1 MSELVMEK
9 NPVQDRINLLEM
21 DYAAL
26 ENWLVND
33 LKQPR
38 FRAAQLWQWIWQK
51 LEMDFSAM
59 SNVSRE
65 LREILTEK
73 ACIKLPEI
81 VSTST
86 GKDGTTKFLLEFNDG
101 ARVETVLIPAL
112 NRVGET
118 RWSQCLSTQV
128 GCPMQCTFCATGQ
141 MGFRRNMSM
150 GEILGQVFIG
160 KQWLKD
166 LRPDRPVLRNLVFMG
181 MGEPLL
187 NLQSLIPA
195 LQVLGDERG
204 ANFSPRRI
212 TVSTCGL
219 EKGLEKLGESGLA
232 YLAVSLH
239 APNQKLRE
247 KIMPHAARWDL
258 DKMLAALSAY
268 PLKTRERITFEYLL
282 LGGVND
288 SLEHAKQLAHIL
300 SHIKAKLNLIVY
312 NPVPGLP
319 FKAPEAETVEAFQK
333 YLCDRHI
340 TAILRKSRG
349 GDIEAACGQL
359 ATPYDDA
366 GKEGSGQEQST
377 NSTASEQ

>member
-1 MSELVMEK
+1 MTIAETEK
-9 NPVQDRINLLEM
+9 SPEKEKINLLNL
-21 DYAAL
+21 DYPSL
-26 ENWLVND
+26 ESWLVND
-33 LKQPR
+33 LKQPK
-38 FRAAQLWQWIWQK
+38 FRAVQLWQWIWQK
-51 LEMDFSAM
+51 LECDFSAM
-59 SNVSRE
+59 SNISRE
-65 LREILTEK
+65 LREILSEK
-73 ACIKLPEI
+73 ACIKLPKI
-81 VSTST
+81 ISTST
-86 GKDGTTKFLLEFNDG
+86 GQDGTTKLLLELEDG

-112 NRVGET
+112 NRAGET

-128 GCPMQCTFCATGQ
+128 GCPMKCAFCATGK
-141 MGFRRNMSM
+141 MGFKRNMSM
-150 GEILGQVFIG
+150 GEILGQVLLG

-166 LRPDRPVLRNLVFMG
+166 LRPERPVLRNLVFMG

-187 NLQSLIPA
+187 NLQGLIPA

-247 KIMPHAARWDL
+247 KIMPGAARWDL
-258 DKMLAALSAY
+258 DKMLAALSNY

-288 SLEHAKQLAHIL
+288 SLEHAKQLAGIL

-319 FKAPEAETVEAFQK
+319 FKAPQAVDVEAFQK

-349 GDIEAACGQL
+349 ADIEAACGQL
-359 ATPYDDA
+359 ATTYEDA
-366 GKEGSGQEQST
+366 NGDKSNQRQSS
-377 NSTASEQ
+377 NSDETV